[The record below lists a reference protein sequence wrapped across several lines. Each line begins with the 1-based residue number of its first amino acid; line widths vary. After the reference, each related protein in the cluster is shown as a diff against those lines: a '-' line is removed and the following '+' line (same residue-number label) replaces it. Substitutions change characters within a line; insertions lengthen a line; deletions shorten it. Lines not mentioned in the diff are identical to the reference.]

1 MLFRPETADLMI
13 LVFDETKDTFNWL
26 GRIFF
31 YNDKQKAQLLN
42 NLARHLNSSVAI
54 VVTKTGYSQPYLTLR
69 QKVNTLKYE
78 LNHHNYERT
87 PLDRV
92 EMRIHSAYKLFMQIG
107 LASLKTKREL

>member
-1 MLFRPETADLMI
+1 MI
-13 LVFDETKDTFNWL
+13 LVFEENKDPLNWL

-42 NLARHLNSSVAI
+42 NLARLLNGSVAI

-69 QKVNTLKYE
+69 QKVSTLKFD
-78 LNHHNYERT
+78 LDHHNYEKT

-92 EMRIHSAYKLFMQIG
+92 EMRVHVAYKLFMQIG
-107 LASLKTKREL
+107 LASLKSKRQL